1 MIDSLFEMNILVP
14 SEFLI
19 YIRIA
24 KLVSPGMYG
33 TSQRDEVAQETDC
46 CFFPCY
52 AKIEIAC
59 GGSTGMQVWDLDSNV
74 DVTGIWWRGSGHHFQ
89 NNISKMN
96 PESVLI

>member
-1 MIDSLFEMNILVP
+1 MIDNLFEMNILVP

-46 CFFPCY
+46 CFFSLLC
-52 AKIEIAC
+52 
-59 GGSTGMQVWDLDSNV
+59 QD
-74 DVTGIWWRGSGHHFQ
+74 
-89 NNISKMN
+89 
-96 PESVLI
+96 

>member
-1 MIDSLFEMNILVP
+1 MALRREMRWP
-14 SEFLI
+14 RRLI
-19 YIRIA
+19 A
-24 KLVSPGMYG
+24 V
-33 TSQRDEVAQETDC
+33 
-46 CFFPCY
+46 FFPCY

-74 DVTGIWWRGSGHHFQ
+74 DMTGIWWRGSGHHFQ